1 MYFDVTMPITLFAA
15 VLVAMFLNDKVE
27 QKLKGVFEGKEFR
40 NRDALLLVASIG
52 VTVSIVI
59 FIPQLAIMTLFL
71 FSYSMVLFIF
81 GYLFSNMRKGRATV
95 SLAAFIVV
103 GLILSAAELF
113 VFRNSRYSVYGFVVF
128 IVFSALVF
136 AALLYDRVRTTVGE
150 RWYLAVLP
158 PALFI
163 GLYFFFSDTLI
174 WFPYLL
180 DSYAL
185 VFAVLIILY
194 LSSMFKWSTMLLF
207 VTALT
212 VVDIILVL
220 FTGTMVSAAR
230 TVSALKLPILV
241 SLPTVPTIQFRG
253 YELYMSLGL
262 GDFFF
267 AGLLAIQTIKR
278 YGRKTAVFALIAM
291 AISFFIY
298 ETYLLNFEVQAFPGT
313 LMIICG
319 WLPVAAMAEI
329 VRRRSRPS

>member
-1 MYFDVTMPITLFAA
+1 MYFDITMPITLFAA
-15 VLVAMFLNDKVE
+15 VLVAVFLNDKVE

-59 FIPQLAIMTLFL
+59 FIPQLAIMALFL

-81 GYLFSNMRKGRATV
+81 GYLFSNMRSERATV

-113 VFRNSRYSVYGFVVF
+113 VFRNSGYSVYGFVVF
-128 IVFSALVF
+128 MGFSGLVL
-136 AALLYDRVRTTVGE
+136 AALLYDRLRTDAGE
-150 RWYLAVLP
+150 RWYLAALP

-163 GLYFFFSDTLI
+163 SLYFFFSETPI

-180 DSYAL
+180 NSYAL

-194 LSSMFKWSTMLLF
+194 LSSMFKWNTMLLF

-278 YGRKTAVFALIAM
+278 YGRKTAVIALIAM

-319 WLPVAAMAEI
+319 WLPVVAIAELAKK
-329 VRRRSRPS
+329 RSHPS